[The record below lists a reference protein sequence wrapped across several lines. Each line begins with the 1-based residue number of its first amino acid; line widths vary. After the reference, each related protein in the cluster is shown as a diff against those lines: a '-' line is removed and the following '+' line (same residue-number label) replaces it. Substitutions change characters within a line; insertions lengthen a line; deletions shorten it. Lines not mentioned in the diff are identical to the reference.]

1 MNRAANVILVTLLIV
16 ATPVVSRAQS
26 SSWTPGHDGPQTDS
40 GSSALDDA
48 LSPWLPATLAIA
60 FHTTLAGCSVY
71 CIAKR
76 SCSSG
81 SRFVLI
87 ALSYG
92 IGTLDG
98 LVGTLLL
105 TRDVDDPALQHE
117 DRVVG
122 YTALGFAALNIGL
135 GLWNHL
141 MPQKTGAERRLELAP
156 TVLRDTS
163 GGSGPGL
170 LLSRR
175 F

>member
-1 MNRAANVILVTLLIV
+1 MKLTAYVILVTMLVL
-16 ATPVVSRAQS
+16 AAPSASRAQGS
-26 SSWTPGHDGPQTDS
+26 S
-40 GSSALDDA
+40 GSSDGSGSRALDSA

-60 FHTTLAGCSVY
+60 FHTGLASANVY

-76 SCSSG
+76 SCSSS
-81 SRFVLI
+81 SRFVMI
-87 ALSYG
+87 ALAYG
-92 IGTLDG
+92 VGALDG
-98 LVGTLLL
+98 LVGSLLL
-105 TRDVDDPALQHE
+105 ARDVDDPAMKQE

-122 YTALGFAALNIGL
+122 YTALGLAALNVGL

-141 MPQKTGAERRLELAP
+141 APQRRVERKLELGP

-170 LLSRR
+170 LLTRR